1 MTQYTHGIIVQVK
14 GLGVP
19 VLAPSTSNREGVEVR
34 WSSDPSV
41 PRDCPAH
48 VLLGT
53 KTASKFIQ
61 HTIDPDY
68 HSADHLTLTPVRIPN
83 GQKWLTKAECIEAGV
98 SAEHWSIVRM
108 AMVISGKSATG
119 AILADYDWLG
129 TRDEFDAGGC
139 TRDAHRR
146 ARELGI
152 SQPAFFSVEESGHV
166 LRAAE
171 FFNRYNLEMRPSAR
185 VAHVVWSKTED
196 AILGTDFSGVTH
208 DQALQ
213 YLADIQQACRQRR
226 DFDLAISM
234 PATDIRAPENR
245 TLRVSRAEQRWHG
258 AQEELEPEADLTVR
272 PAGPRLH

>member
-1 MTQYTHGIIVQVK
+1 M
-14 GLGVP
+14 
-19 VLAPSTSNREGVEVR
+19 
-34 WSSDPSV
+34 
-41 PRDCPAH
+41 
-48 VLLGT
+48 LLGT

-61 HTIDPDY
+61 HTIDPGY

-83 GQKWLTKAECIEAGV
+83 GQKWLPKAECIEAGV

-119 AILADYDWLG
+119 AILADFDWLG
-129 TRDEFDAGGC
+129 TRDEYDAGGC

-146 ARELGI
+146 AKELGI
-152 SQPAFFSVEESGHV
+152 TQPAFFSVEESGHV

-226 DFDLAISM
+226 DFDLAIIT
-234 PATDIRAPENR
+234 PAAGTKPSENR
-245 TLRVSRAEQRWHG
+245 FVQMNRPEPRLQGS
-258 AQEELEPEADLTVR
+258 QEDPEPDVDLAVR
-272 PAGPRLH
+272 PKGPRLH